1 MRIEI
6 GFNFINNRFIFILWK
21 VFLFTLFIL
30 IFRLYLIEE
39 NAKISVIIPTYNR
52 GNLIGK
58 SLNSVLNQTY
68 QNFEVIVVDDGSTD
82 NTSKVIERIHDDRI
96 KYIKLNDNKGGSNA
110 RNIGIKNAKG
120 KYISFQDS
128 DDLFYPNKLE
138 LQLQNIINKNSNLD
152 FCKIK
157 VIYNSTYS
165 YFYPNKKQE
174 QSILSGKIF
183 DELISEGNF
192 ISTQSMLVQRN
203 FMRKFFF
210 DINMPRLQD
219 FDVILRMIPKVKIS
233 YTQNPLVELH
243 IQNDSVTHSAEKL
256 KKAVYILLTKKFNFN
271 LNQTKLFSKYL
282 NRILII
288 CSKQLNTSK

>member
-1 MRIEI
+1 MRITTCLD
-6 GFNFINNRFIFILWK
+6 FINKRYIFILYK
-21 VFLFTLFIL
+21 IFSFTFLIL
-30 IFRLYLIEE
+30 IFRFYLREE
-39 NAKISVIIPTYNR
+39 NAKVSVIIPTFNR
-52 GNLIGK
+52 GNLIEK
-58 SLNSVLNQTY
+58 SIKSVLNQTY

-82 NTSKVIERIHDDRI
+82 NTSNVIEKINDDRI
-96 KYIKLNDNKGGSNA
+96 KYIKLNNNKGASNA
-110 RNIGIKNAKG
+110 RNIGIKKARG

-138 LQLQNIINKNSNLD
+138 KQLQNIINKKSNLD

-157 VIYNSTYS
+157 VIFNKTYS
-165 YFYPNKKQE
+165 YFYPNKRQE
-174 QSILSGKIF
+174 KSILCGKIF

-192 ISTQSMLVQRN
+192 ISTQSMFVERN

-233 YTQNPLVELH
+233 YTETVLVDLH
-243 IQNDSVTHSAEKL
+243 IQNDSVTLSKEKL

-271 LNQTKLFSKYL
+271 LNQTKVFSNYL
-282 NRILII
+282 NRLLII
-288 CSKQLNTSK
+288 CSNKSKNF